1 MDTLDPEAGRLTHLW
16 RGMKEMLKK
25 GGKVKAEIK
34 KKRRLFV
41 WSWSCE

>member
-25 GGKVKAEIK
+25 GGKVKQKIK
-34 KKRRLFV
+34 KKKEVVCLELV
-41 WSWSCE
+41 L

>member
-1 MDTLDPEAGRLTHLW
+1 
-16 RGMKEMLKK
+16 MKEMLKK
-25 GGKVKAEIK
+25 GGKVKQKIK